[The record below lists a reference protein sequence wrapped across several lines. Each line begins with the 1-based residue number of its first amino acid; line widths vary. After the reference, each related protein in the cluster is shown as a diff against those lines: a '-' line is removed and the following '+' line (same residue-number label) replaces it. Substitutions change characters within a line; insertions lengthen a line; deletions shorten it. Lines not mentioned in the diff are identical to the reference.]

1 MQTQQQ
7 RPELPTVTL
16 TWHACKYEVRKLHQR
31 YILKSLLFLLL
42 LLHSKAFLNNLEHI
56 YKLDKHVHLMEMTS
70 NDKFIKKWTPYDLS
84 VASVWR
90 DILLCK
96 RNMFILCFAPNYLY
110 ENTYMFYLQCLQA
123 TMTEYEL

>member
-1 MQTQQQ
+1 M
-7 RPELPTVTL
+7 VTL
-16 TWHACKYEVRKLHQR
+16 TWHACKYKVHKLHQR

-70 NDKFIKKWTPYDLS
+70 NDKFIKKWTPYDLL
-84 VASVWR
+84 VASIWR
-90 DILLCK
+90 DILLY
-96 RNMFILCFAPNYLY
+96 RWNLFILRFAQNHLR
-110 ENTYMFYLQCLQA
+110 ENTYMFYLLCLHA